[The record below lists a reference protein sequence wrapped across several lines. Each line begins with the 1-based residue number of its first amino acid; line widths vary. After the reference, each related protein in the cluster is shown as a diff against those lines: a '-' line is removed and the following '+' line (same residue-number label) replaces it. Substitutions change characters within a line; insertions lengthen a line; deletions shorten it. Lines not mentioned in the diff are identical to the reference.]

1 MTNQQHP
8 ITPPPELVTNWILE
22 SDIPGEDMCEG
33 IATRAAH
40 AVLDAYTDAPISGRV
55 ALAAALRAAA
65 DQVVPET
72 HAGFARHSIR
82 LCLLAIAAELEG
94 ADA

>member
-1 MTNQQHP
+1 MTEPLSPAARAVFDAAFSAYWSAEQEAPN
-8 ITPPPELVTNWILE
+8 
-22 SDIPGEDMCEG
+22 DEG
-33 IATRAAH
+33 MIA
-40 AVLDAYTDAPISGRV
+40 
-55 ALAAALRAAA
+55 AAALRAAA

-94 ADA
+94 DND

>member
-1 MTNQQHP
+1 MTELSPQAQAVWNAAYN
-8 ITPPPELVTNWILE
+8 TP
-22 SDIPGEDMCEG
+22 EDCPYEYD
-33 IATRAAH
+33 
-40 AVLDAYTDAPISGRV
+40 LS
-55 ALAAALRAAA
+55 AALRAAA

-94 ADA
+94 GN